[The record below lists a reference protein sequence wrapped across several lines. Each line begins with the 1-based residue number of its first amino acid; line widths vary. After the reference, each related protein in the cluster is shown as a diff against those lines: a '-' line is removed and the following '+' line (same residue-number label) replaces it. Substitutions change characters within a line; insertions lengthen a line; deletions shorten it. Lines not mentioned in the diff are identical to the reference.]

1 MNLEEKLK
9 ELPNDSGVYQYFDEN
24 GHLLYIGK
32 AKVLKNRVKSYF
44 KFTPKLLPADKLSPR
59 IYKMISETTF
69 VEWIVVPNE
78 HDALIL
84 ENSLIK
90 QLKPKYNV
98 LLRDDKTY
106 PYIYVDLNED
116 FPRLE
121 ITRKIE
127 KGKNIKYFGPYSS
140 GAKDMLDSIYE
151 IVPLV
156 QKKSCIKGKSACL
169 FYQIGKC
176 KAPCE
181 QKITQEEYKKLLDE
195 ALSYIYNKSK
205 LLSKLKEKMKIYSD
219 DFRFE
224 DALNLRDR
232 VKTIEKSE
240 IKTGIDLATNED
252 LDIFAIKSA
261 SKKAVIVRMFIRDGK
276 LASSNYDF
284 IKINDDLEFD
294 LNEAYKRA
302 IVNYY
307 SNELPIIPKEIIVA
321 DEILDLDDIEEFLYK
336 RFNKKIKVINPKIDK
351 KASIVK
357 IALNNCD
364 ELLRIEASKN
374 QTTIYEELKELF
386 CLQTTPSLIESFDNS
401 HLMGQAT
408 VGAMIV
414 WNENLG
420 SFDKKAFRHYN
431 LESKD
436 EYSQMREML
445 IRRVESFSKNPAP
458 DLWIIDGGE
467 TLLKLAF
474 DIVQSIGVNLDII
487 AISKQ
492 KVDAKA
498 YRAKGNA
505 KDIVHFRKNGE
516 YKSLNLLTSD
526 KRLQFIQRQR
536 DEAHRF
542 AISFHKKQKRKED
555 KEISFLQINGI
566 GEAKIKKLLLKF
578 DLDLKKY
585 DALVFTSKN
594 AIFSLEE
601 NDINWKNVP
610 SYVIAPKTADIAK
623 EFGANIA
630 FIGFSGH
637 GNDFA
642 YELIPY
648 LKDKKTLYVRALK
661 TVSNLANILK
671 ENGINIDEVI
681 AYKTSCNKQEKKALD
696 KNSTIIFTSPSSVEC
711 FFRKYS
717 WEDSFKAIAIGRTT
731 AMYLPKNIECEISSI
746 TSVEECVKLAFKN

>member
-181 QKITQEEYKKLLDE
+181 QKITKEEYKKLLDE

-526 KRLQFIQRQR
+526 KRLQFVQRQR

-555 KEISFLQINGI
+555 KEISFLQISGI
-566 GEAKIKKLLLKF
+566 GEAKIKKLLLYFGEFEKI
-578 DLDLKKY
+578 KS
-585 DALVFTSKN
+585 A
-594 AIFSLEE
+594 SLEE
-601 NDINWKNVP
+601 LKAVLNEVDSKNIFD
-610 SYVIAPKTADIAK
+610 YFKK
-623 EFGANIA
+623 E
-630 FIGFSGH
+630 
-637 GNDFA
+637 
-642 YELIPY
+642 
-648 LKDKKTLYVRALK
+648 
-661 TVSNLANILK
+661 
-671 ENGINIDEVI
+671 ENG
-681 AYKTSCNKQEKKALD
+681 
-696 KNSTIIFTSPSSVEC
+696 
-711 FFRKYS
+711 
-717 WEDSFKAIAIGRTT
+717 
-731 AMYLPKNIECEISSI
+731 
-746 TSVEECVKLAFKN
+746 